1 MSYDLVI
8 KNANIVDGRGSRA
21 QRGSVAVA
29 GGKIVALEK
38 ALSGGKRE
46 IDARGL
52 TLAPGFID
60 IHTHFDAQ
68 ISWDPLL
75 TPTCWHGVTSV
86 LMGNCGVGVA
96 PCRPSERSVMAWD
109 LVNVEAMPHDVLLN
123 GVSWEWESFP
133 EYVGAIR
140 RRGAALN
147 VAMMVPLSALRFYV
161 MGAAAGERTANAEEI
176 ETMTVLLREAIAAG
190 AYGFSLSLAKQHIGY
205 QGRPLASRLASRE
218 ELGALARVLRAVGR
232 GVIQINLPRD
242 QQGLITQES
251 YDTLEFLAHES
262 QRPVTWTPFAYVAG
276 GPADLGE
283 RLQERIQPA
292 LQSGLR
298 IATQTACRPVKL
310 FTTLREP
317 FMFASLP
324 SWRAAFNRSAEEQIA
339 LYRNT
344 DFRQAFREDLAAG
357 RGTVFRGR
365 WETVDI
371 ASPMKAENQRFLNKT
386 VPEMA
391 AMVNKDPVDAILDLA
406 IDENL
411 ETGFLLAGGNSDLN
425 LLAKAIQL
433 PNVMIGLSDAGA
445 HVDQL
450 CNAGITTYLLHEWVS
465 KRHVL
470 TLERAVQRLTSEPA
484 AFFGF
489 SNKGRIA
496 AGFDAD
502 MVLFDPEAV
511 RLCPQERTNDLP
523 GGKVRIIERSEGFAC
538 TIVGGEVV
546 FDHNE
551 HQGVLPGQ
559 VI

>member
-8 KNANIVDGRGSRA
+8 KNANIVDGSGSEA

-38 ALSGGKRE
+38 ALSGGRRE
-46 IDARGL
+46 IDACGL

-133 EYVGAIR
+133 QYVGAIR
-140 RRGAALN
+140 RHGAALN
-147 VAMMVPLSALRFYV
+147 IAMMVPLSALRFYV
-161 MGAAAGERTANAEEI
+161 MGEAAGERTANAEEI
-176 ETMTVLLREAIAAG
+176 ETMTGLLREAIAAG

-218 ELGALARVLRAVGR
+218 ELGALARVVRAAGR
-232 GVIQINLPRD
+232 GVIQVNLPRD

-251 YDTLEFLAHES
+251 YETLEFLARES
-262 QRPVTWTPFAYVAG
+262 QRPVTWTPFAYVTG

-283 RLQERIQPA
+283 RLQERIRPA

-324 SWRAAFNRSAEEQIA
+324 SWRAAFNRSAEDQIA

-371 ASPMKAENQRFLNKT
+371 ASPKKAENQSFLNKSI
-386 VPEMA
+386 PEMA

-406 IDENL
+406 IEEDL
-411 ETGFLLAGGNSDLN
+411 ETGFMLAGGNSDLS

-450 CNAGITTYLLHEWVS
+450 CNAGITTYLLHEWVN

-496 AGFDAD
+496 TGFDAD

-551 HQGVLPGQ
+551 HQGVLPGR

>member
-1 MSYDLVI
+1 V
-8 KNANIVDGRGSRA
+8 
-21 QRGSVAVA
+21 
-29 GGKIVALEK
+29 
-38 ALSGGKRE
+38 
-46 IDARGL
+46 
-52 TLAPGFID
+52 
-60 IHTHFDAQ
+60 
-68 ISWDPLL
+68 
-75 TPTCWHGVTSV
+75 
-86 LMGNCGVGVA
+86 
-96 PCRPSERSVMAWD
+96 
-109 LVNVEAMPHDVLLN
+109 
-123 GVSWEWESFP
+123 
-133 EYVGAIR
+133 
-140 RRGAALN
+140 
-147 VAMMVPLSALRFYV
+147 
-161 MGAAAGERTANAEEI
+161 
-176 ETMTVLLREAIAAG
+176 
-190 AYGFSLSLAKQHIGY
+190 
-205 QGRPLASRLASRE
+205 
-218 ELGALARVLRAVGR
+218 
-232 GVIQINLPRD
+232 NLPRD

-251 YDTLEFLAHES
+251 YETLEFLARES
-262 QRPVTWTPFAYVAG
+262 QRPVTWTPFAYVTG

-283 RLQERIQPA
+283 RLQERIRPA

-324 SWRAAFNRSAEEQIA
+324 SWRAAFNRSAEDQIA

-365 WETVDI
+365 WETVDV
-371 ASPMKAENQRFLNKT
+371 ASPRKAENQRFLNKS

-406 IDENL
+406 IDEEL
-411 ETGFLLAGGNSDLN
+411 ETGFLMAGGNSDLS

-450 CNAGITTYLLHEWVS
+450 CNAGIPTYLLQEWVN

-489 SNKGRIA
+489 SHKGRIA

-502 MVLFDPEAV
+502 LVLFDPEAV

-551 HQGVLPGQ
+551 HQGVLPGR

>member
-8 KNANIVDGRGSRA
+8 KNANIVDGSGA
-21 QRGSVAVA
+21 EAHRGSVAVA

-38 ALSGGKRE
+38 ALSGGQRE

-140 RRGAALN
+140 RHGAALN
-147 VAMMVPLSALRFYV
+147 IAMMVPLSALRFYV
-161 MGAAAGERTANAEEI
+161 MGEAAGERTANAEEI
-176 ETMTVLLREAIAAG
+176 ETMTGLLREAIAAG

-218 ELGALARVLRAVGR
+218 ELGALARVVRAAGR
-232 GVIQINLPRD
+232 GVIQVNLPRD

-251 YDTLEFLAHES
+251 YETLEFLARES
-262 QRPVTWTPFAYVAG
+262 QRPVTWTPFAYVTG

-283 RLQERIQPA
+283 RLQERIRPA

-298 IATQTACRPVKL
+298 IATQTACRPVRL

-324 SWRAAFNRSAEEQIA
+324 SWRAAFNRSAEDQIA
-339 LYRNT
+339 LYRKT

-365 WETVDI
+365 WETVDV
-371 ASPMKAENQRFLNKT
+371 ASPRKAENQRFLNKSI
-386 VPEMA
+386 PEMA
-391 AMVNKDPVDAILDLA
+391 AMVNKDAVDAILDLA
-406 IDENL
+406 IDEDL
-411 ETGFLLAGGNSDLN
+411 ETGFLMAGGNSNLD

-450 CNAGITTYLLHEWVS
+450 CNAGITTYLLHEWVN

-551 HQGVLPGQ
+551 YQGVLPGR

>member
-8 KNANIVDGRGSRA
+8 KNANIVDGSGSQA

-133 EYVGAIR
+133 QYVGAIR
-140 RRGAALN
+140 RHGAALN
-147 VAMMVPLSALRFYV
+147 IAMMVPLSALRFYV
-161 MGAAAGERTANAEEI
+161 MGEAAGERTANAEEI
-176 ETMTVLLREAIAAG
+176 ETMTGLLREAIGAG

-218 ELGALARVLRAVGR
+218 ELGALARVVRAAGR
-232 GVIQINLPRD
+232 GVIQVNLPRD
-242 QQGLITQES
+242 QQGLITQGS
-251 YDTLEFLAHES
+251 YETLEFLARES
-262 QRPVTWTPFAYVAG
+262 RRPVTWTPFAYVTG
-276 GPADLGE
+276 GSADLGE
-283 RLQERIQPA
+283 RLQERIRPA

-317 FMFASLP
+317 FMFAGLP
-324 SWRAAFNRSAEEQIA
+324 SWQGAFNRSAEEQIA
-339 LYRNT
+339 LYRSPN
-344 DFRQAFREDLAAG
+344 FRQAFREDLAAG

-365 WETVDI
+365 WEAVDI
-371 ASPMKAENQRFLNKT
+371 ASPKKAENQRFLDKS

-411 ETGFLLAGGNSDLN
+411 ETGFLLAGGNSNLD

-450 CNAGITTYLLHEWVS
+450 CNAGITTYLLHEWVN

-489 SNKGRIA
+489 SSKGRIA

-502 MVLFDPEAV
+502 MVLFEPEAV

-551 HQGVLPGQ
+551 HQGVLPGR

>member
-8 KNANIVDGRGSRA
+8 KNANIVDGTGAEA
-21 QRGSVAVA
+21 QRGSVAIA

-133 EYVGAIR
+133 QYVGAIKR
-140 RRGAALN
+140 HGAALN
-147 VAMMVPLSALRFYV
+147 IAMMVPLSALRFYV
-161 MGAAAGERTANAEEI
+161 MGEAAGERTANAEEI
-176 ETMTVLLREAIAAG
+176 ETMTGLLREAIAAG
-190 AYGFSLSLAKQHIGY
+190 AYGFSLSLAMQHIGY
-205 QGRPLASRLASRE
+205 QGRPLANRE
-218 ELGALARVLRAVGR
+218 ELGALARVVRAAGR
-232 GVIQINLPRD
+232 GVIQVNLPRD

-251 YDTLEFLAHES
+251 YDTLEFLARES
-262 QRPVTWTPFAYVAG
+262 QRPVTWTPFAYVTG

-283 RLQERIQPA
+283 RLQERIRPA

-324 SWRAAFNRSAEEQIA
+324 SWRAAFNRSAEDQIA

-365 WETVDI
+365 WETVDV
-371 ASPMKAENQRFLNKT
+371 ASPRKAENQRFLNKSI
-386 VPEMA
+386 PEMA

-406 IDENL
+406 IDEDL
-411 ETGFLLAGGNSDLN
+411 ETGFLMAGGNSDLS

-450 CNAGITTYLLHEWVS
+450 CNAGITTYLLHEWVN

-470 TLERAVQRLTSEPA
+470 TLERAVQRVTSEPA

-551 HQGVLPGQ
+551 HQGVLPGR

>member
-8 KNANIVDGRGSRA
+8 KNANIVDGSGSQA

-46 IDARGL
+46 IDAHGL

-133 EYVGAIR
+133 QYVGAIR
-140 RRGAALN
+140 RHGAALN
-147 VAMMVPLSALRFYV
+147 IAMMVPLSALRFYV
-161 MGAAAGERTANAEEI
+161 MGEAAGERTANAKEI
-176 ETMTVLLREAIAAG
+176 ETMTGLLREAIAAG

-218 ELGALARVLRAVGR
+218 ELGALARVVRAAGR
-232 GVIQINLPRD
+232 GVIQVNLPRD

-251 YDTLEFLAHES
+251 YEALEFLARES
-262 QRPVTWTPFAYVAG
+262 QRPVTWTPFAYVTG

-283 RLQERIQPA
+283 RLQERIRPA

-371 ASPMKAENQRFLNKT
+371 ASPRKAENQRFLNKT
-386 VPEMA
+386 VPEVA

-406 IDENL
+406 IDEDL
-411 ETGFLLAGGNSDLN
+411 ETGFLMAGGNSDLS

-450 CNAGITTYLLHEWVS
+450 CNAGITTYLLHEWVN

>member
-8 KNANIVDGRGSRA
+8 KNANIVDGSGSEA
-21 QRGSVAVA
+21 QHGSLAVA

-133 EYVGAIR
+133 QYVGAIR
-140 RRGAALN
+140 RHGAALN
-147 VAMMVPLSALRFYV
+147 IAMMVPLSALRFYV
-161 MGAAAGERTANAEEI
+161 MGEAAGERTANAKEI
-176 ETMTVLLREAIAAG
+176 ETMTGLLREAIAAG

-218 ELGALARVLRAVGR
+218 ELGALARVVRVAGR
-232 GVIQINLPRD
+232 GVIQVNLPRD

-251 YDTLEFLAHES
+251 YETLEFLARES
-262 QRPVTWTPFAYVAG
+262 QRPVTWTPFAYVTG

-283 RLQERIQPA
+283 RLQERIRPA

-339 LYRNT
+339 LYHNT

-371 ASPMKAENQRFLNKT
+371 ASPKKAENQRFLNKS

-406 IDENL
+406 IDEDL
-411 ETGFLLAGGNSDLN
+411 ETGFLMAGGNSDLS

-450 CNAGITTYLLHEWVS
+450 CNAGITTYLLHEWVN

-489 SNKGRIA
+489 ANKGRIA

-502 MVLFDPEAV
+502 MVLFDPDAV

-523 GGKVRIIERSEGFAC
+523 GGKARIIERSEGFAC

-559 VI
+559 VL

>member
-8 KNANIVDGRGSRA
+8 KNANIVDGSGAEA

-38 ALSGGKRE
+38 AHSGGKRE

-133 EYVGAIR
+133 QYVGAIR
-140 RRGAALN
+140 RHGAALN
-147 VAMMVPLSALRFYV
+147 IAMMVPLSALRFYV
-161 MGAAAGERTANAEEI
+161 MGEAAGERTANAEEI
-176 ETMTVLLREAIAAG
+176 ETMTGLLREAISAG

-218 ELGALARVLRAVGR
+218 ELGALARVVRDAGR
-232 GVIQINLPRD
+232 GVIQVNLPRD

-251 YDTLEFLAHES
+251 YETLEFLARES
-262 QRPVTWTPFAYVAG
+262 QRPVTWTPFAYVTG
-276 GPADLGE
+276 GSADLGE
-283 RLQERIQPA
+283 LLQERIRPA

-324 SWRAAFNRSAEEQIA
+324 SWRAAFNRSAEDQIA

-365 WETVDI
+365 WETVDV
-371 ASPMKAENQRFLNKT
+371 ASPRKAENQRFLNKSI
-386 VPEMA
+386 PEMA

-406 IDENL
+406 IDEDL
-411 ETGFLLAGGNSDLN
+411 ETGFLMAGGNSNLD

-450 CNAGITTYLLHEWVS
+450 CNAGITTYLLHEWVN

-489 SNKGRIA
+489 ANKGRIA

-551 HQGVLPGQ
+551 HQGVLPGR

>member
-1 MSYDLVI
+1 
-8 KNANIVDGRGSRA
+8 
-21 QRGSVAVA
+21 
-29 GGKIVALEK
+29 
-38 ALSGGKRE
+38 
-46 IDARGL
+46 
-52 TLAPGFID
+52 
-60 IHTHFDAQ
+60 
-68 ISWDPLL
+68 
-75 TPTCWHGVTSV
+75 
-86 LMGNCGVGVA
+86 
-96 PCRPSERSVMAWD
+96 MAWD

-133 EYVGAIR
+133 QYVGAIR
-140 RRGAALN
+140 RHGAALN
-147 VAMMVPLSALRFYV
+147 IAMMVPLSALRFYV
-161 MGAAAGERTANAEEI
+161 MGEAAGERTANAEEI
-176 ETMTVLLREAIAAG
+176 ETMTGLLREAIAAG
-190 AYGFSLSLAKQHIGY
+190 AYGFSLSLAQQHIGY

-218 ELGALARVLRAVGR
+218 ELGALARVVRAAGR
-232 GVIQINLPRD
+232 GVIQVNLPRD

-251 YDTLEFLAHES
+251 YETLEFLARES
-262 QRPVTWTPFAYVAG
+262 QRPVTWTPFAYVTG

-283 RLQERIQPA
+283 RLQERIRPA

-371 ASPMKAENQRFLNKT
+371 ASPKKAENQRFLNKT

-406 IDENL
+406 IEEDL
-411 ETGFLLAGGNSDLN
+411 ETGFMLAGGNSDLN

-450 CNAGITTYLLHEWVS
+450 CNAGITTYLLHEWVN

-551 HQGVLPGQ
+551 HQGVLPGR
-559 VI
+559 VL

>member
-8 KNANIVDGRGSRA
+8 KNANIVDGSGSEARH
-21 QRGSVAVA
+21 GSLAVA

-133 EYVGAIR
+133 QYVGAIR
-140 RRGAALN
+140 RHGAALN
-147 VAMMVPLSALRFYV
+147 IAMMVPLSALRFYV
-161 MGAAAGERTANAEEI
+161 MGEAAGERTANAKEI
-176 ETMTVLLREAIAAG
+176 ETMTGLLREAIAAG

-218 ELGALARVLRAVGR
+218 ELGALARVVRVAGR
-232 GVIQINLPRD
+232 GVIQVNLPRD

-251 YDTLEFLAHES
+251 YETLEFLARES
-262 QRPVTWTPFAYVAG
+262 QRPVTWTPFAYVTG

-283 RLQERIQPA
+283 RLQERIRPA

-339 LYRNT
+339 LYHNT

-371 ASPMKAENQRFLNKT
+371 ASPKKAENQRFLNKS

-406 IDENL
+406 IDEDL
-411 ETGFLLAGGNSDLN
+411 ETGFLMAGGNSDLS

-450 CNAGITTYLLHEWVS
+450 CNAGITTYLLHEWVN

-489 SNKGRIA
+489 ANKGRIA

-502 MVLFDPEAV
+502 MVLFDPDAV

-523 GGKVRIIERSEGFAC
+523 GGKARIIERSEGFAC

-559 VI
+559 VL

>member
-8 KNANIVDGRGSRA
+8 RNANIVDGSGSQA

-133 EYVGAIR
+133 QYVGAIKR
-140 RRGAALN
+140 HGAALN

-161 MGAAAGERTANAEEI
+161 MGEAAGERTANTKEI
-176 ETMTVLLREAIAAG
+176 ETMTGLLREAIAAG

-218 ELGALARVLRAVGR
+218 ELGALARVVRAAGR
-232 GVIQINLPRD
+232 GVIQVNLPRD

-251 YDTLEFLAHES
+251 YDTLEFLARES
-262 QRPVTWTPFAYVAG
+262 QRPVTWTPFAYITG
-276 GPADLGE
+276 GPTDLGE
-283 RLQERIQPA
+283 RLQERIRPA

-371 ASPMKAENQRFLNKT
+371 ASPKKAENQRFLNKT

-406 IDENL
+406 IEENL

-450 CNAGITTYLLHEWVS
+450 CNAGITTYLLHEWVK

>member
-8 KNANIVDGRGSRA
+8 KNANIVDGSGSEA
-21 QRGSVAVA
+21 QHGSVGVA
-29 GGKIVALEK
+29 GGKIVALER

-46 IDARGL
+46 IDAHGL

-133 EYVGAIR
+133 EYVGAIKR
-140 RRGAALN
+140 HGAALN
-147 VAMMVPLSALRFYV
+147 IAMMVPLSALRFYV
-161 MGAAAGERTANAEEI
+161 MGEAAGERTANAEEI
-176 ETMTVLLREAIAAG
+176 ETMTGLLREAIAVG

-218 ELGALARVLRAVGR
+218 ELGALARVVRAAGR
-232 GVIQINLPRD
+232 GVIQVNLPRD

-251 YDTLEFLAHES
+251 YETLDFLARES
-262 QRPVTWTPFAYVAG
+262 QRPVTWTPFAYVTG

-283 RLQERIQPA
+283 RLQERIRPA

-324 SWRAAFNRSAEEQIA
+324 SWRPAFNRSAEEQIA

-371 ASPMKAENQRFLNKT
+371 ASPKKPENQRFLNKT

-406 IDENL
+406 IDEDL
-411 ETGFLLAGGNSDLN
+411 ETGFLLAGGNSNLD

-450 CNAGITTYLLHEWVS
+450 CNAGITTYLLHEWVN

-470 TLERAVQRLTSEPA
+470 TLERAVQRVTSEPA

-489 SNKGRIA
+489 SSKGRIA

-502 MVLFDPEAV
+502 MVLFDPDAV

>member
-8 KNANIVDGRGSRA
+8 KNANIVDGSGSQA

-29 GGKIVALEK
+29 GRKIVALEK

-46 IDARGL
+46 IDAHGL

-133 EYVGAIR
+133 QYVGAIR
-140 RRGAALN
+140 RHGAALN

-161 MGAAAGERTANAEEI
+161 MGEAAGERTANAKEI
-176 ETMTVLLREAIAAG
+176 ETMTGLLREAIAAG

-218 ELGALARVLRAVGR
+218 ELGALARVVRAAGR
-232 GVIQINLPRD
+232 GVIQVNLPRD

-251 YDTLEFLAHES
+251 YETLEFLARES
-262 QRPVTWTPFAYVAG
+262 QRPVTWTPFAYVTG

-283 RLQERIQPA
+283 RLQERIRPA
-292 LQSGLR
+292 LLSGLR

-324 SWRAAFNRSAEEQIA
+324 SWRAAFNRSTEEQIA

-365 WETVDI
+365 WETVEI
-371 ASPMKAENQRFLNKT
+371 AGPKKGENQRFLNKT

-406 IDENL
+406 IEENL

-450 CNAGITTYLLHEWVS
+450 CNAGITTYLLHEWVK

-551 HQGVLPGQ
+551 HQGVLPGR
-559 VI
+559 VL